1 MIPEKKKEPSAMRKN
16 WFDFVKKTR
25 VKMARRT
32 KEKVS
37 HRDAMKE
44 ASTNWAA
51 EKAKLLKR
59 IARESRKKA
68 RESKASTI

>member
-1 MIPEKKKEPSAMRKN
+1 MIPEKKTEPSVMRKN

-59 IARESRKKA
+59 IAREARKKA
-68 RESKASTI
+68 RESKPSTI